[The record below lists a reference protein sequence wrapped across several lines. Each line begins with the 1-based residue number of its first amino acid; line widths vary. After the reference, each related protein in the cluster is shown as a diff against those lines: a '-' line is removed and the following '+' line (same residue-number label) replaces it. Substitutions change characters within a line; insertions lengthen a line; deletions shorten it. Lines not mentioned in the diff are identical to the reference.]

1 MTLHNW
7 IESNVHCGR
16 RPAGSK
22 LPGTNSECEQFLQG
36 ESLGPML
43 SKAAVGALPQAAAGV
58 CLGILGASLGRNR
71 LFSRK
76 TLASGMIGG
85 AIGFGASS
93 SWRTRNLAATMGR
106 GAVHKLHRVRE
117 ERWLKRHPIDYA

>member
-1 MTLHNW
+1 
-7 IESNVHCGR
+7 
-16 RPAGSK
+16 
-22 LPGTNSECEQFLQG
+22 
-36 ESLGPML
+36 ML
-43 SKAAVGALPQAAAGV
+43 SKAAVGALLQAAAGV
-58 CLGILGASLGRNR
+58 CIGILGASLGRNR

-85 AIGFGASS
+85 AIGFGAGF

-106 GAVHKLHRVRE
+106 GAVNKLHRVRD